1 MLLRTPRPAGAPSA
15 GGDGIDG
22 GRRGWMTALWIYLAV
37 DALLLLGAV
46 LLPPVAA
53 WVALFAVVALGAVAL
68 AVGVAW
74 QRPDVRVGWWLIIC
88 AYGLFAV
95 GDAGAIVRFVTTGA
109 VQAGGAVPTLQP
121 VIGFAFLVTGLALL
135 ARLGGPPDPADT
147 LDALAIGLAT
157 FLVLFAFVIHPVLE
171 GGWASVVAAII
182 IPLGILLILAMT
194 VRVIFSIGIPTVSV
208 GLLLLAQCFHFVAA
222 AIVLVSA
229 FRSTGLRPSLG
240 VASLLVVSPVL
251 WTISFVLLGAAGLH
265 PSLRRTRYRPGRRQG
280 PLSKR
285 RMVLAVVLA
294 VVVPVAWWFELRGA
308 TQGGYSVVSYTVPV
322 VLSAVLLVLLVA
334 RLGLIARL
342 AQRRT
347 AEVALRSDQL
357 AAAVHEQDVLQ
368 RQLRYRAMHDPLTGL
383 SNRIV
388 LAERMEWT
396 LTRPAGS
403 RQHTLALMDLDR
415 FKDVNDSL
423 GHPTGDEVL
432 VEASHRLLEAI
443 PTGGT
448 LVRLGGDEFAALLE
462 DTQPQDATAWAEGVR
477 RSLARPYR
485 VADQEFLLSTSI
497 GLLTTDPA
505 GPMPTPAEA
514 LRDADLALYAA
525 KAAGKNRVVRFRPEL
540 RTAQLE
546 YTRLSAGLGRAL
558 ANNELAVHYQ
568 PIVNL
573 ATHRIVTVE
582 ALLRWTP
589 HGRPPIPP
597 SDFIP
602 VAEDTGLIGP
612 IGAWVLRQACLDVR
626 PWYHEH
632 GTAVAVNV
640 STRQLDDPDF
650 AGMVIDA
657 LHDNGLPGRAL
668 ILEITESGLMAC
680 STANQTMAQLDR
692 LRKHHIRVAIDDFGT
707 GYSSLAQLAR
717 LPVDIVKIDS
727 SFVPDLVEVGGDSAD
742 WAFSRAIFDLV
753 ETLNLPTVAE
763 GVETLEQA
771 EALRRMQRPLAQ
783 GFLFGRPMPSEML
796 GQALSD
802 SDGAY

>member
-1 MLLRTPRPAGAPSA
+1 MLLRTPRPAGGA
-15 GGDGIDG
+15 GIDG
-22 GRRGWMTALWIYLAV
+22 GRRGWMTALWLYLAV
-37 DALLLLGAV
+37 DASLLLGAA
-46 LLPPVAA
+46 LLPPLASWAA
-53 WVALFAVVALGAVAL
+53 LVAVVVLGILAL

-74 QRPDVRVGWWLIIC
+74 QRPEVRVGWWLIIC
-88 AYGLFAV
+88 AYGVFAV
-95 GDAGAIVRFVTTGA
+95 AEAGAIVRFVATGTA
-109 VQAGGAVPTLQP
+109 SAGDALPVLQP
-121 VIGFAFLVTGLALL
+121 IVGFAFLIPGLALL

-157 FLVLFAFVIHPVLE
+157 FLVLFAFVIHPDLE
-171 GGWASVVAAII
+171 GGWVPVVAAII
-182 IPLGILLILAMT
+182 IPLGVLLMLAMT
-194 VRVIFSIGIPTVSV
+194 VRVILSIGIPTVSL

-222 AIVLVSA
+222 AIALVSA
-229 FRSTGLRPSLG
+229 FRSTGLGPSLG
-240 VASLLVVSPVL
+240 IASLLVVSPVL
-251 WTISFVLLGAAGLH
+251 WTTSYVLLGAAGLH
-265 PSLRRTRYRPGRRQG
+265 PALRRAQYQPGRRQG

-285 RMVLAVVLA
+285 RMVLAVVLV
-294 VVVPVAWWFELRGA
+294 VVVPIAWWFELRGA
-308 TQGGYSVVSYTVPV
+308 TQREYSVVSFTVPV
-322 VLSAVLLVLLVA
+322 VISAVLLVLLVA

-347 AEVALRSDQL
+347 AEVAQRSDQL

-403 RQHTLALMDLDR
+403 HQHTLALMDLDR

-443 PTGGT
+443 PAGGT
-448 LVRLGGDEFAALLE
+448 LARLGGDEFAVLLE
-462 DTQPQDATAWAEGVR
+462 DTPPQDAMAWAEGVR
-477 RSLARPYR
+477 QSLARPYR
-485 VADQEFLLSTSI
+485 IADQEFLLSTSI
-497 GLLTTDPA
+497 GLLTTDPTR
-505 GPMPTPAEA
+505 PSPTPSEA

-540 RTAQLE
+540 RAAQLE
-546 YTRLSAGLGRAL
+546 YTRLSAGLGKAL
-558 ANNELAVHYQ
+558 PNNELAVHYQ

-589 HGRPPIPP
+589 HGRPPIPA

-612 IGAWVLRQACLDVR
+612 IGTWVLRQACLDVV
-626 PWYHEH
+626 PWYHER
-632 GTAVAVNV
+632 GVAVAVNV
-640 STRQLDDPDF
+640 SVRQLDDPDF

-680 STANQTMAQLDR
+680 STANQAMAQLDR
-692 LRKHHIRVAIDDFGT
+692 LRAHHIRIAIDDFGT
-707 GYSSLAQLAR
+707 GYSSLAHLAR

-727 SFVPDLVEVGGDSAD
+727 SFVQGLTRASVDSPD

-771 EALRRMQRPLAQ
+771 EVLRRMQRPLAQ
-783 GFLFGRPMPSEML
+783 GFLFGRPMPSELL

>member
-1 MLLRTPRPAGAPSA
+1 MLLRTPRPAGAASA
-15 GGDGIDG
+15 GGAGIDR
-22 GRRGWMTALWIYLAV
+22 GRRGWMTALWLYLAV
-37 DALLLLGAV
+37 DALLLLGAA
-46 LLPPVAA
+46 LLPPLAS
-53 WVALFAVVALGAVAL
+53 WVALVAVVALGVLAL

-88 AYGLFAV
+88 AYGVFAV
-95 GDAGAIVRFVTTGA
+95 GDAAAIVRFVATGA
-109 VQAGGAVPTLQP
+109 VSAGGAVPTLQP
-121 VIGFAFLVTGLALL
+121 VVGFALLVSGLALL

-182 IPLGILLILAMT
+182 IPLGVLLILAMT

-208 GLLLLAQCFHFVAA
+208 GLLLLAQCCHVVAA

-229 FRSTGLRPSLG
+229 FRGTGLRPSLG

-251 WTISFVLLGAAGLH
+251 WTTSLVLLGAAGLH

-285 RMVLAVVLA
+285 RMVLAVVLV
-294 VVVPVAWWFELRGA
+294 VVVPIAWWFEIRGA
-308 TQGGYSVVSYTVPV
+308 AQGGYSVVSFTVPV

-342 AQRRT
+342 AQRRA

-357 AAAVHEQDVLQ
+357 AAAVREQDVLQ

-448 LVRLGGDEFAALLE
+448 LARLGGDEFAALLE
-462 DTQPQDATAWAEGVR
+462 DTQPQDAHCLGR
-477 RSLARPYR
+477 RGSAVTCPPVPGRGPGIPPQHQHRSAHHRPR
-485 VADQEFLLSTSI
+485 RADAYPC
-497 GLLTTDPA
+497 GGAPRRR
-505 GPMPTPAEA
+505 P
-514 LRDADLALYAA
+514 ALYAA

-597 SDFIP
+597 TDFIP

-612 IGAWVLRQACLDVR
+612 IGAWVLRQACSTYCR
-626 PWYHEH
+626 
-632 GTAVAVNV
+632 GITNTASPSP
-640 STRQLDDPDF
+640 STSPPASSTTPTSPTWSSTPSTTTACPD
-650 AGMVIDA
+650 
-657 LHDNGLPGRAL
+657 
-668 ILEITESGLMAC
+668 
-680 STANQTMAQLDR
+680 
-692 LRKHHIRVAIDDFGT
+692 
-707 GYSSLAQLAR
+707 AR
-717 LPVDIVKIDS
+717 
-727 SFVPDLVEVGGDSAD
+727 
-742 WAFSRAIFDLV
+742 
-753 ETLNLPTVAE
+753 
-763 GVETLEQA
+763 
-771 EALRRMQRPLAQ
+771 
-783 GFLFGRPMPSEML
+783 
-796 GQALSD
+796 
-802 SDGAY
+802 